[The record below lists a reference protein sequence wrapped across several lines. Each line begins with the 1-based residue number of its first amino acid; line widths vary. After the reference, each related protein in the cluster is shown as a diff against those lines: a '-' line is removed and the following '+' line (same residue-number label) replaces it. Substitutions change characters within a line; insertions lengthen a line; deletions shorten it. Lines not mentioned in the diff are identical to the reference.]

1 MGQAQTLVYEVTEN
15 FVYNDIF
22 LNVYQKMYAWE
33 KD

>member
-15 FVYNDIF
+15 FVCNDIF